1 MLHLKEIIC
10 GSLDMLA
17 NLVTVRMTIENG
29 SKIKHVQH
37 ALEKIRAVLDL
48 FRHESQST
56 FNGDRW

>member
-1 MLHLKEIIC
+1 MQDKAIRVHLKEIIC

-37 ALEKIRAVLDL
+37 ALEKIRAV
-48 FRHESQST
+48 
-56 FNGDRW
+56 